1 MSWRFAVVSL
11 VLALASGC
19 GGSDDR
25 PDLEAAP
32 PPAETTASTA
42 DEAGSPSSVTTAPT
56 VSASSTPFPAR
67 QRARITA
74 QAADTAAAI
83 ERWDAAFSACIGP
96 SGEGDDPGAT
106 CTKTAWELLF
116 DAMDVEQY
124 VLLRLLN
131 RIGPGACHET
141 LVTVLDAVHGFLAG
155 ATPTNV
161 VWLDEQQ
168 RPPSRFDLEA
178 IVDLVRPV
186 PAQMRDAA
194 ETTCRS

>member
-1 MSWRFAVVSL
+1 VSL

-25 PDLEAAP
+25 PDLEAAS
-32 PPAETTASTA
+32 PPAETTASTVA
-42 DEAGSPSSVTTAPT
+42 EPDTPSSVATTPT
-56 VSASSTPFPAR
+56 ATAKSKPLPAR
-67 QRARITA
+67 QQARITA
-74 QAADTAAAI
+74 QATDTAAAL
-83 ERWDAAFSACIGP
+83 ERWNAALSACISP

-106 CTKTAWELLF
+106 CTKAAWELLF

-124 VLLRLLN
+124 ELLRLLN

-168 RPPSRFDLEA
+168 QPPSRFDLEA

-186 PAQMRDAA
+186 PARMRDAA